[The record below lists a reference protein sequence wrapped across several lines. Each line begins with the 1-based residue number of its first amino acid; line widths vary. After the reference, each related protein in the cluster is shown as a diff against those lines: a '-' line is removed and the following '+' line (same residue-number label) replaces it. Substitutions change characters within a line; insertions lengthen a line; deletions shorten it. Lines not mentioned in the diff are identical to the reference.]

1 MESYFSRAQSTWKH
15 TILFFVCLLLFFV
28 LMFQFLKAFKSE
40 TSINCPEATFFVILI
55 FIKVLTLISVL
66 FTHWIKLKL

>member
-1 MESYFSRAQSTWKH
+1 METYNSVFCLFAFVFCSYVS
-15 TILFFVCLLLFFV
+15 I
-28 LMFQFLKAFKSE
+28 LKAFKSE